1 MADEKKITH
10 MPHNVTMNDCR
21 NLTLTGVEEVIG
33 CDEELL
39 TLKSSMGEMTVG
51 GRGMHIGSFNR
62 GSGELKIDGHIPNR
76 TQRDFSRGCL
86 SDYGIHTLHNDLF
99 NASGTRGGCCLGSVL
114 RCVPITPQDD
124 SFFRIFG
131 FVTGYFF
138 LAYIRRVY
146 FFCLCQAQ

>member
-1 MADEKKITH
+1 MFSSVRSYNELIELKNSEDEYMADEKKITH

-62 GSGELKIDGHIPNR
+62 GSGELKIDGLIREIIYADPEPDTKGFFKR
-76 TQRDFSRGCL
+76 
-86 SDYGIHTLHNDLF
+86 LF
-99 NASGTRGGCCLGSVL
+99 K
-114 RCVPITPQDD
+114 
-124 SFFRIFG
+124 
-131 FVTGYFF
+131 
-138 LAYIRRVY
+138 
-146 FFCLCQAQ
+146 